1 MTTIQQTI
9 AKAHY
14 VATEAQVEQLA
25 SAQYTASAQAE
36 SHNLTYLRIVVVR
49 CQAEVGTKR
58 RGRALAVDSA
68 LAVVE
73 KATEPLYAAVL
84 RGITTPDIVAE
95 PGLEPAESSRR
106 ALERNRRST
115 FARSAKTT
123 LVNYVRGGGDI
134 RGLDPETVTKAGLRA
149 AVTPPEP
156 ANRDERIMERAQGA
170 ILRAINRQARGDP
183 AAAQAALEGVIAALQ
198 ERLEAMTGEQ
208 PDHGATTTVAVPAV
222 RDRGPARTRVGV
234 PQFHRGA

>member
-36 SHNLTYLRIVVVR
+36 SHNLTYLRVVVVR
-49 CQAEVGTKR
+49 CQSKVGTKR
-58 RGRALAVDSA
+58 RGRALAVDAA

-73 KATEPLYAAVL
+73 EATEPLYAAVL
-84 RGITTPDIVAE
+84 RGITTQDIAVE

-123 LVNYVRGGGDI
+123 LVNYVKGGGDI
-134 RGLDPETVTKAGLRA
+134 RSLDPETVTKASLRA
-149 AVTPPEP
+149 AVSPPEP
-156 ANRDERIMERAQGA
+156 ANRDERIVERAQGA

-183 AAAQAALEGVIAALQ
+183 SGAQATLEGIIAALQ
-198 ERLEAMTGEQ
+198 ERLEALGGGEQ
-208 PDHGATTTVAVPAV
+208 YHAATTVTAPRP
-222 RDRGPARTRVGV
+222 RDTGPARTRVGV